1 MKITKIYY
9 MLFLI
14 SLSTHPLNFKRTAEF
29 LPGLRRQKS
38 LTVRSQYINKK
49 ELRLGIARLRKHSLF
64 LLFLTSLSY
73 LNSAVYFSI
82 RVCVGTWNVG
92 GKLPPNDFDIDDWL
106 DINHPADI
114 YVLG

>member
-1 MKITKIYY
+1 MNCRISPRLKEAKVIDCKVSIYKQEG
-9 MLFLI
+9 
-14 SLSTHPLNFKRTAEF
+14 TE
-29 LPGLRRQKS
+29 
-38 LTVRSQYINKK
+38 VRNCSC
-49 ELRLGIARLRKHSLF
+49 LRKHSLF

-92 GKLPPNDFDIDDWL
+92 GKLPRNDFDIDDWL

>member
-1 MKITKIYY
+1 
-9 MLFLI
+9 
-14 SLSTHPLNFKRTAEF
+14 
-29 LPGLRRQKS
+29 

-49 ELRLGIARLRKHSLF
+49 ELRLGTALVLFSKQWQTLIAMIRKFRKIVYF

-73 LNSAVYFSI
+73 LNSALYFFL

-92 GKLPPNDFDIDDWL
+92 GKLPPDDFDIDDWL

>member
-1 MKITKIYY
+1 M
-9 MLFLI
+9 
-14 SLSTHPLNFKRTAEF
+14 
-29 LPGLRRQKS
+29 
-38 LTVRSQYINKK
+38 TVRSQYINKK
-49 ELRLGIARLRKHSLF
+49 ELRLGTALVFESIVYC